1 MSGFR
6 PAKYHGRRIARSRV
20 GSRGGGRRE
29 AASHKIFRPQ
39 NSCATARPRRVE
51 CRMIP
56 DYRNFPIGS
65 IFTGTGQPPTR
76 SALLTANL
84 VRLIATFRHFTLLS
98 IHLTARSLLPR
109 YIITAIYGNITAT
122 YTDFSTTECVD
133 PNQRTGPGP
142 PAVATAASCVA
153 SPDAEA
159 SARTRVR
166 RLVSTTRPSC
176 CTNVSLFAHFDRFAN
191 ERSR

>member
-1 MSGFR
+1 M
-6 PAKYHGRRIARSRV
+6 AVAA
-20 GSRGGGRRE
+20 E
-29 AASHKIFRPQ
+29 AAERLPSHKIFRPQ
-39 NSCATARPRRVE
+39 NSCAAARPRRVE

-56 DYRNFPIGS
+56 RLSQLSNRFYIHRN
-65 IFTGTGQPPTR
+65 R
-76 SALLTANL
+76 STANAKRAADCKL

-166 RLVSTTRPSC
+166 RLVSTTRTSC